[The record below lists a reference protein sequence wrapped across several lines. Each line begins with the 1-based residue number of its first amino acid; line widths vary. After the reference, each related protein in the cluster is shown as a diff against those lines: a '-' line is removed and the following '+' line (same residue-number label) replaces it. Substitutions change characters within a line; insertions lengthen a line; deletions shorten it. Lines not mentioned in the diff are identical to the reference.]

1 MFGKAWR
8 LGYQGGCI
16 GRQLNSTG
24 NLILLIVQVR
34 YPFFSAVDYPNSGL
48 PVDIHMTAFNPCIP
62 LNSKDS
68 GIPIIIFNFDVTNPL
83 AEDVQVCTS
92 STA

>member
-1 MFGKAWR
+1 MLSNTRQELSFSLLSSCMFGKAWP
-8 LGYQGGCI
+8 LGYQ
-16 GRQLNSTG
+16 
-24 NLILLIVQVR
+24 VH

-92 STA
+92 LTA